1 MENIKKIAKY
11 FIAAV
16 TVGAAVLFIIAGRES
31 AQGAAAAAMSCLNT
45 LIPSLYAFTVIS
57 KLLISTNTYK
67 LTGRPFEWIAR
78 NIFRMPGDCFA
89 VMLISQAAGYPIG
102 AALTAQMYRQGK
114 ITRSQAE
121 NLLCF
126 SVAPGPAFIMA
137 VCRSAVPDCPGAWKA
152 VFGAVA
158 MANILLALVT
168 APFREKPQKQRDKIN
183 LEISGQTF
191 GEAVR
196 SGAGAMAMICGCVV
210 FAGAVMGALEKFGAL
225 TKAAKLLTG
234 AARLLP
240 QTSGLLGEPACAYP
254 FVRAFLEV
262 SCLTGVTSGISA
274 LPLISAF
281 LSFGG
286 LCVHLQITSVCEGF
300 SPAKALGARLPA
312 AFVSFFI
319 CRKFMPYFYRMT
331 AVAVSANISQKDITI
346 GKNQPILSIILLI
359 MTILIISQ
367 KSYSQTSKNVI

>member
-1 MENIKKIAKY
+1 MENIKKLAKY

-16 TVGAAVLFIIAGRES
+16 TVGAAFLLIIAGRES

-67 LTGRPFEWIAR
+67 LLGRPFEWISR

-114 ITRSQAE
+114 INKSQAE

-126 SVAPGPAFIMA
+126 SIAPGPAFIMA

-210 FAGAVMGALEKFGAL
+210 FAGAVMGALDKFGTL
-225 TKAAKLLTG
+225 TFAAKLLS
-234 AARLLP
+234 
-240 QTSGLLGEPACAYP
+240 QTSGLLGEPVSAYP

-262 SCLTGVTSGISA
+262 SCLTGVTSGILA

-281 LSFGG
+281 LFFGG
-286 LCVHLQITSVCEGF
+286 LCVHLQIASVCEGF

-331 AVAVSANISQKDITI
+331 AVAVSANISQKDIAI